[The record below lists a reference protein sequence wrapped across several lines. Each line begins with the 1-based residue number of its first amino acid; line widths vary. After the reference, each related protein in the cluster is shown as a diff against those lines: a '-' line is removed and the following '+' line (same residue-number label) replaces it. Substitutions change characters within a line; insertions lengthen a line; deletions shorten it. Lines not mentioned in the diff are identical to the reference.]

1 MTNLVNLDRVAHQKL
16 RINEELA
23 FSACKDTTMCAIS
36 PTEIPRLMLE
46 YPVAFTQHTDTKRFL
61 LVALFGVDPERNLFW
76 REGRWQSVA
85 MPLNIGRQP
94 FSVGVALNAAG
105 GENTEKLVTCIDM
118 DNPGVQETDGELLF
132 DAEGN
137 DTPYLKHKLSMLAEL
152 VNGEQRAQVFT
163 TRVEEL
169 GLIRPAHLEL
179 KPRGGATR
187 QIGGLFSIDESALR
201 SLPAETL
208 VELNGKGYLHILYA
222 MLLSL
227 GQFSMLASRNSSN

>member
-16 RINEELA
+16 RINEERA

-46 YPVAFTQHTDTKRFL
+46 YPVAFTQHSETKKLL
-61 LVALFGVDPERNLFW
+61 LVALFGVDPQRNLFW

-85 MPLNIGRQP
+85 MPLNIGRLP
-94 FSVGVALNAAG
+94 FSVGVAQNPGG
-105 GENTEKLVTCIDM
+105 GENAEKLVTCIDM
-118 DNPGVQETDGELLF
+118 DNPGVQETDGEPLF

-137 DTPYLKHKLSMLAEL
+137 ETPYLKHKISMLAEL

-163 TRVEEL
+163 SRVEAL
-169 GLIRPAHLEL
+169 DLIRPAHLEL
-179 KPRGGATR
+179 KPPGGAPR
-187 QIGGLFSIDESALR
+187 QIGGLYSIDENALR

-208 VELNGKGYLHILYA
+208 MELNGKGYLHILYA

-227 GQFSMLASRNSSN
+227 GQFSMLASRSTSS